1 MNSIT
6 YPAQCA
12 CGHLFL
18 EKYQFKRVT
27 DKGFIGFCWCG
38 FCRTKVMVKP
48 CNSLE
53 KIKQIAEQMPDS
65 PEKEQGLQAYENLK
79 TFEVI
84 ADSFDKS

>member
-18 EKYQFKRVT
+18 EKYQFKQVT

-38 FCRTKVMVKP
+38 FCRTKVMV
-48 CNSLE
+48 SLP
-53 KIKQIAEQMPDS
+53 KNV
-65 PEKEQGLQAYENLK
+65 NLRVGEGK
-79 TFEVI
+79 VRL
-84 ADSFDKS
+84 